1 MLFAEIKEVQK
12 LNRRV
17 ASQCDKAKV
26 RSRILTTLMGEI
38 ETKTTGTG
46 VDVTDDLV
54 IETIIK
60 FVKNIALT
68 LEKSIAPMADLHLER
83 ETLECFL
90 PQKISD
96 EQLEITIKL
105 IIAFSEEPVNIGVV
119 MRELNAQF
127 KGQFNGK
134 TAKEIITREL

>member
-1 MLFAEIKEVQK
+1 VLFSEIKEVQK

-17 ASQCDKAKV
+17 ARQCDKAKV

-38 ETKTTGTG
+38 ESKTTGTG
-46 VDVTDDLV
+46 LKITDDLV

-68 LEKSIAPMADLHLER
+68 LEKATAPMAHLHLER

-90 PQKISD
+90 PDKLS
-96 EQLEITIKL
+96 ETELESQIKL
-105 IIAFSEEPVNIGVV
+105 IIATNDIVDIGIV
-119 MRELNAQF
+119 MKELNAQF
-127 KGQFNGK
+127 KGQFDGK
-134 TAKEIITREL
+134 LAKDIIQREL